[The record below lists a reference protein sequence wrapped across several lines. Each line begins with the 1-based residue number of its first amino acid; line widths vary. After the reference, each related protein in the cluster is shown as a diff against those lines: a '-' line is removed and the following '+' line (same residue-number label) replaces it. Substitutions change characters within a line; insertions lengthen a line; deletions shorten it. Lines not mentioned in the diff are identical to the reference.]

1 MKARLHP
8 GDFSIIVCS
17 VMPDATLSPSPEFS
31 VEMDMQSDAIV
42 AHCAGRLTISTGDI
56 LRNEVRKCI
65 KPGARIVVDLTHVTY
80 CDSTGLGT
88 VISLYVS
95 SRATGCKFEIIN
107 LGEKI
112 RKLFSMANILSLF
125 EAAADRSSRIP

>member
-1 MKARLHP
+1 MKGRLHA
-8 GDFSIIVCS
+8 DHFSIIVCT
-17 VMPDATLSPSPEFS
+17 VMPDAIPSPSPEFS
-31 VEMDMQSDAIV
+31 VEMDVQSDATV
-42 AHCAGRLTISTGDI
+42 AHCAGRLMIETGTI
-56 LRNEVRKCI
+56 LRTEVRKWI

-80 CDSTGLGT
+80 CDSMGLGT

-95 SRATGCKFEIIN
+95 SRAAGCRFEVIN

-125 EAAADRSSRIP
+125 EAGADRSSRMP